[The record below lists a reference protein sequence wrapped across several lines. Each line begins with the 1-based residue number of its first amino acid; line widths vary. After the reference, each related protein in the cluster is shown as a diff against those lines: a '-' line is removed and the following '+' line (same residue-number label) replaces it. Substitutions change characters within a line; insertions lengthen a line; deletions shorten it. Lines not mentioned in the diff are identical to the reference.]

1 MSVAAEILK
10 YPILKIARA
19 RVHRHVPKI
28 IEAPVAHSPSET
40 AMVSLV
46 RHTFFPASG
55 VHRSRIL
62 FASAGLE
69 TNISSIAQRASQ
81 ALAEI
86 SGMTVAL
93 VERSSYRAPVAS
105 VDEDECERKP
115 RESSLW
121 RRYASQISE
130 RVWRLKADVLPL
142 VTNEHRSFES
152 NLDLPFDFFLMAA
165 VVSDGML
172 PLMCRNCEGAVL
184 ALTANRTRKES
195 ALRAKRVLQQC
206 DAELLGT
213 VLEGRKFPIPESIYR
228 RL

>member
-10 YPILKIARA
+10 YPISKIARA
-19 RVHRHVPKI
+19 RVNRHAEKVIEVPGSI
-28 IEAPVAHSPSET
+28 SSAES

-46 RHTFFPASG
+46 RHAFFPANG
-55 VHRSRIL
+55 VHRSRVL
-62 FASAGLE
+62 FVSAGPE
-69 TNISSIAQRASQ
+69 TNISSIAQGAGQ

-86 SGMTVAL
+86 SGTTVAL
-93 VERSSYRAPVAS
+93 VERCSHRAPVAS
-105 VDEDECERKP
+105 VDEAERERRP
-115 RESSLW
+115 HGSGFW
-121 RRYASQISE
+121 RGYASQISD
-130 RVWRLKADVLPL
+130 RLWRLRADVLPL

-165 VVSDGML
+165 VVSDSML

-184 ALTANRTRKES
+184 TLTANRTRKES

-206 DAELLGT
+206 DADLLGT
-213 VLEGRKFPIPESIYR
+213 VLEDRKFPIPESIYR